1 MNILKKYINPKNLI
15 LLCITFTL
23 FYTSVYLRLIPIKL
37 FNLDYNKIPIRIILS
52 LFSDIILLLVLIL
65 IYRKELIIEFK
76 KFKNNFIENID
87 TGIKCWL
94 IGLFVMMVSNIIL
107 NIVFKAGGAN
117 NEKSV
122 QQMIKSLPWLMIILV
137 GFIGPIIEELVFRK
151 GFRKAFKNKYLF
163 IILSGTIFGAMHII
177 SSNDPLQI
185 LYLIPYS
192 SLGIAFAISYEKTD
206 TIFTPITLHIL
217 HNTILTTLSIIAL

>member
-65 IYRKELIIEFK
+65 IYRKELI
-76 KFKNNFIENID
+76 IENID